1 MLALQGQA
9 TNRHVGTAP
18 VLAVLWRRSI
28 LERVRPLVAPVAEGG
43 KKSADRDIG
52 AFPELVVGA
61 RRRAPAGAVVDVV
74 ANVHRVVIGFRAS
87 IRIRLRIGLDVV
99 DAAAVIVIGSAY
111 KQSNFLGFAKALADS
126 AAHLVHRAAA
136 NDRRVSADPVKSGCR
151 HFARSLGYK
160 VYG

>member
-43 KKSADRDIG
+43 KKYADRDIG

-87 IRIRLRIGLDVV
+87 IRIRLRIGLDIIDATSLEVV
-99 DAAAVIVIGSAY
+99 GSAE
-111 KQSNFLGFAKALADS
+111 QQAEFLGRAKSLADRPT
-126 AAHLVHRAAA
+126 HLVNFTAGY
-136 NDRRVSADPVKSGCR
+136 DRRVSSDPVKSGDR
-151 HFARSLGYK
+151 KST
-160 VYG
+160 